1 MIKLVASLIVGLIT
15 VFISW
20 VLIWLGANK
29 LGIPQEIT
37 GVFGFFYIFMFGYNW
52 TAIVKWISVKLK
64 VKLKL
69 DE

>member
-29 LGIPQEIT
+29 IGIPQEIT